1 MKSLDV
7 LCDRSLFI
15 IAWHIDNLA
24 SHDTMRHLDSDL
36 PVVSNLNNFNNFI
49 CQFGNK
55 LFIGNRIIMY

>member
-1 MKSLDV
+1 MKFLDV
-7 LCDRSLFI
+7 LWDGSLFI

-24 SHDTMRHLDSDL
+24 SHDTMGNLDSDL

-55 LFIGNRIIMY
+55 RFIGNKIMS